1 MSASPEGAVRLD
13 VELVSRGLAR
23 SRNHAASLIR
33 DGRVTVDGRG
43 VVKASAP
50 VAAGQRIEVDA
61 ADAYVSRAAHKL
73 AGALDAFGI
82 DPSGLVCLDAGA
94 STGGFPQVLL
104 ERGAARVVAVDV
116 GHGQLSAALEPEI
129 RAGRLVSLE
138 GVNVREL
145 TAAALE
151 PHLGGAPSTR
161 GNAPRS
167 GTRVGDALRSGS
179 GVGNTLLS
187 GDRVGDAL
195 RSGSRV
201 GGDLRSGGRA
211 SGSSTER
218 VPERAE
224 RVEGP
229 PAIALVVADLS
240 FISLALVLPALTA
253 SAPGAELVVL
263 IKPQFEVGRT
273 GVREG
278 IVRDAA
284 LRAEAIEGVL
294 WAAHDAG
301 LRVVGLIA
309 SPIVGTHGNSEYLAH
324 LSPGRGGSPS
334 EWSTRIAEL
343 AGG

>member
-1 MSASPEGAVRLD
+1 MSDSPAAGAGRLD
-13 VELVSRGLAR
+13 VELVGRGLAR

-43 VVKASAP
+43 VVKASAL
-50 VAAGQRIEVDA
+50 VSAGQRIEVDA
-61 ADAYVSRAAHKL
+61 SDAYVSRAAHKL
-73 AGALDAFGI
+73 VGALDAFGV

-94 STGGFPQVLL
+94 STGGFSQLLL
-104 ERGAARVVAVDV
+104 ERGAALVVAVDV
-116 GHGQLSAALEPEI
+116 GHGQLSPALEPEI

-145 TAAALE
+145 TGEAL
-151 PHLGGAPSTR
+151 A
-161 GNAPRS
+161 
-167 GTRVGDALRSGS
+167 GS
-179 GVGNTLLS
+179 G
-187 GDRVGDAL
+187 
-195 RSGSRV
+195 
-201 GGDLRSGGRA
+201 
-211 SGSSTER
+211 
-218 VPERAE
+218 AE
-224 RVEGP
+224 AG
-229 PAIALVVADLS
+229 IGLVVADLS
-240 FISLALVLPALTA
+240 FISLTLVLPALTA
-253 SAPGAELVVL
+253 SAPAAELVVL
-263 IKPQFEVGRT
+263 IKPQFEVGRG

-278 IVRDAA
+278 IVRDAG

-301 LRVVGLIA
+301 LGVVGLMA